1 MHTRCMTA
9 YAGPIVDAHVHLWN
23 PSSTPRLVSPLVRA
37 LGWSPRALHWATR
50 RVFPAHAQR
59 FIGTPRYALANYLEA
74 DWTTDAHL
82 EGASLSGF
90 VHIEA
95 GWQTKSPTQTPRE
108 TAWLE
113 SICGARLKAIVGHA
127 SLGHPQLTTTLDTHQ
142 RESPRFVGI
151 RDKLA
156 FSQARSVM
164 NWSAGPD
171 VMEQVSWQ
179 RGYALLGAR
188 DLTFDAWCFGH
199 QLRALAKLFRAHPTT
214 RVVLDHLGS
223 PIGAGGRFEGV
234 VTSENARVRVFETW
248 KENLHRV
255 AESPQVCAK
264 ISGLT
269 MPILGFDFH
278 TRCECVSVSEVVD
291 KIGPFVE
298 HALIAFSPERC
309 FFASNFPVDKVSLPW
324 STLYAAYA
332 QLSAH
337 LGAET
342 QRDLF
347 ERNAL
352 RFYTKTKLAP

>member
-1 MHTRCMTA
+1 MK
-9 YAGPIVDAHVHLWN
+9 
-23 PSSTPRLVSPLVRA
+23 A
-37 LGWSPRALHWATR
+37 LGWSPRLLDWATA
-50 RVFPAHAQR
+50 RVFPANTQR
-59 FIGTPRYALANYLEA
+59 FVGSPRHVLANYLER
-74 DWTTDAHL
+74 DWAEDAQL
-82 EGASLSGF
+82 EGASLKGF

-95 GWQTKSPTQTPRE
+95 GWQVRHPTHTPRE

-113 SICGARLKAIVGHA
+113 RVCGPSLKAIVGHA
-127 SLGHPQLTTTLDTHQ
+127 SLDHPQLAATLDAHAH
-142 RESPRFVGI
+142 ESARFVGI

-156 FSQARSVM
+156 FSHARTVM
-164 NWSAGPD
+164 NWCAGPD
-171 VMEQVSWQ
+171 VMEQVGWQ
-179 RGYALLGAR
+179 RGYEQLGAR
-188 DLTFDAWCFGH
+188 GLTFDAWCFGH
-199 QLRALAKLFRAHPTT
+199 QLRSLAKLFRRHPTT
-214 RVVLDHLGS
+214 RAVLDHLGS

-234 VTSENARVRVFETW
+234 VTSEAARDRVFETW
-248 KENLHRV
+248 KEDLHRI
-255 AESPQVCAK
+255 AECPQVFAK

-278 TRCECVSVSEVVD
+278 RRKEMVSVSEVVD

-298 HALIAFSPERC
+298 HAWAAFTPKRC

-337 LGAET
+337 LGIET

-352 RFYTKTKLAP
+352 RFYTS

>member
-1 MHTRCMTA
+1 MHTGCMTA
-9 YAGPIVDAHVHLWN
+9 YAGPIIDAHVHLWD
-23 PSSTPRLVSPLVRA
+23 PTSTPRLVSPLVRA
-37 LGWSPRALHWATR
+37 LGWSPRLLHWATTKA
-50 RVFPAHAQR
+50 FPTNAQR
-59 FIGTPRYALANYLEA
+59 FVGSPRHVLARYLER
-74 DWTTDAHL
+74 DWVQDATL
-82 EGASLSGF
+82 EQPGVEGF

-95 GWQTKSPTQTPRE
+95 GWQVRDPTQTPRE

-113 SICGARLKAIVGHA
+113 SICGARLKAVVGHA
-127 SLGHPQLTTTLDTHQ
+127 SLGHPQLTTTLDAHQ
-142 RESPRFVGI
+142 RESPRFVGV

-171 VMEQVSWQ
+171 VMEQVAWQ

-199 QLRALAKLFRAHPTT
+199 QLRSLAKLVRAHPTT

-223 PIGAGGRFEGV
+223 PIGAGGRFKGV
-234 VTSENARVRVFETW
+234 VTSERARVRVFETW
-248 KENLHRV
+248 KEDLHRV
-255 AESPQVCAK
+255 AEHPHVFAK

-278 TRCECVSVSEVVD
+278 RRKEPIRVSEVVD
-291 KIGPFVE
+291 RLGPFVQ
-298 HALIAFSPERC
+298 HALSAFTPQRC

-332 QLSAH
+332 ELSAH
-337 LGAET
+337 LGAEV

-347 ERNAL
+347 QRNAL
-352 RFYTKTKLAP
+352 RFYTKATLAP